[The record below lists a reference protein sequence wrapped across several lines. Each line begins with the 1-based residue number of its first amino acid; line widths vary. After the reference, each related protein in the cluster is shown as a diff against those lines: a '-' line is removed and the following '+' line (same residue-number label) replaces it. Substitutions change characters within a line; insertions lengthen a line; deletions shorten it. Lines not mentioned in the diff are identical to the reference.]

1 MCQLKIL
8 ILSFLSFCCA
18 SEQKETIW
26 WHKRAEI
33 MEISKNNFYIATQ
46 FHPEFTSRPGKPD
59 PIYYNFV
66 KSSLGKN

>member
-1 MCQLKIL
+1 MCQF
-8 ILSFLSFCCA
+8 SFLIYLLLCFCSA
-18 SEQKETIW
+18 VEEKEVLW